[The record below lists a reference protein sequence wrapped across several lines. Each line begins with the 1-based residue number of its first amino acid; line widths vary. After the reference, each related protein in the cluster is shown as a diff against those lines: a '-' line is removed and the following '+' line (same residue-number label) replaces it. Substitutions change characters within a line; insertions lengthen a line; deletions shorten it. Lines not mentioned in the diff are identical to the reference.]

1 MATTKKTT
9 TKKTTKK
16 KAAPK
21 KAAPKLYHLSVV
33 VNGAKRLLSFDSIVG
48 RDAAKARLLPC
59 VGIFSKGLQHELMT
73 ADGPFRYTVLDSVT
87 DA

>member
-9 TKKTTKK
+9 TKKTTEK
-16 KAAPK
+16 KAATK
-21 KAAPKLYHLSVV
+21 KVAPKLYRLSVV
-33 VNGAKRLLSFDSIVG
+33 VAGTKRLLSFDSIVG

-73 ADGPFRYTVLDSVT
+73 ADGSFRYTVLDSVD